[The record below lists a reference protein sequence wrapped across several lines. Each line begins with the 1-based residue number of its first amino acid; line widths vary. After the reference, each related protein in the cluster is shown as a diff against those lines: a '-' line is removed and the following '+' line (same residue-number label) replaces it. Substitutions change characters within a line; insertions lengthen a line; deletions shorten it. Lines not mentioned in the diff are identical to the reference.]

1 MFSIR
6 SNRALAQGTY
16 GLFAH
21 PVRKTFRVEDVPF
34 IAVKFTYMGVG
45 SKVFLA
51 NNAGFL
57 SLLLVF

>member
-6 SNRALAQGTY
+6 SNGTLAQGTY
-16 GLFAH
+16 SLFAH

-34 IAVKFTYMGVG
+34 IAVKFTYMCVVSKGV
-45 SKVFLA
+45 LA